1 MITRIVR
8 MEFRKKSVPEFLDLF
23 RKSCTSIRAFD
34 GCLSLNL
41 LQDDSQSNVYFTIS
55 TWEGEHALETYRN
68 SALFRQ
74 TWKQTKALFKA
85 RADAWSLTTY
95 ISL

>member
-8 MEFRKKSVPEFLDLF
+8 MEFRKKSVVEFLDLF
-23 RKSCTSIRAFD
+23 RNSCTPIRAFE
-34 GCLSLNL
+34 GCHSLNL
-41 LQDDSQSNVYFTIS
+41 LQDVSRPNVYFTIS
-55 TWEGEHALETYRN
+55 TWESEHALEAYRN
-68 SALFRQ
+68 STLFRQ
-74 TWKQTKALFKA
+74 TWKQTKVLLKA